1 MNDVRHIAPVEEQP
15 VNQGSENDAVERPEG
30 LLAESDG
37 YRGDGL

>member
-1 MNDVRHIAPVEEQP
+1 MFREANH
-15 VNQGSENDAVERPEG
+15 GSENDAVERPER